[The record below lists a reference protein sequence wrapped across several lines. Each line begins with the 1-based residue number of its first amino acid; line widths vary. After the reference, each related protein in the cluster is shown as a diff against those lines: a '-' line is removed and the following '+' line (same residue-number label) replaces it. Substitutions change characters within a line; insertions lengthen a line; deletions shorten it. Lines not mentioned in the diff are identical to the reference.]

1 MRLECSGLTRSF
13 GATRALKGVDL
24 EAAPGDIIAVV
35 GPNGAGKSTLI
46 RILATLLRPDE
57 GAYRIGELDSRKD
70 AIKQRAHV
78 GYLGHESMLDG
89 TLTAR
94 ENLRL
99 FARLY
104 GAANERVEE
113 LIDSFGAAKYAEH
126 PVSELSRGQEQTT
139 GLCRALLH
147 DPALLL
153 LDEPSTGL
161 DASAQTRLWQTAK
174 DHAAAGRIVIF
185 TTHDHA
191 AADEVATRR
200 VELKEGSVV
209 RAGG

>member
-1 MRLECSGLTRSF
+1 MRLECSGLTRNF

-24 EAAPGDIIAVV
+24 SAAPGDVIAVV

-57 GAYRIGELDSRKD
+57 GSYRIGELDSRKD
-70 AIKQRAHV
+70 AIKLRAHV

-104 GAANERVEE
+104 GASPERVDQSLE
-113 LIDSFGAAKYAEH
+113 SFGATRYADH

-161 DASAQTRLWQTAK
+161 DANAQAKLWQTAK
-174 DHAAAGRIVIF
+174 DHAAAERIVIF
-185 TTHDHA
+185 TTHDHTA
-191 AADEVATRR
+191 AGQVATRR
-200 VELKEGSVV
+200 VELKEGSIV
-209 RAGG
+209 RADG